1 MADRLARSARDI
13 AERRSTVYPP
23 PYDQTT
29 KGRGK
34 RALGNVFGLDQFGV
48 NLTTLDPGAATAL
61 LHAHSAEDEFVYVL
75 EGTPTLRTKRDGEAA
90 EEQLMPGDCVGF
102 KAGEGTAH
110 ALVNLTDAPV
120 IILEVGS
127 RRIDEDYATY
137 PDADLAVV
145 PDGSGQRRIIR
156 KDGTPI

>member
-1 MADRLARSARDI
+1 MANRLSRPAKDA

-23 PYDQTT
+23 PYDATT

-34 RALGNVFGLDQFGV
+34 RALGNLFGLDQFGV

-75 EGTPTLRTKRDGEAA
+75 EGTPTLRTKRVGVES
-90 EEQLMPGDCVGF
+90 EELLAPGDCVGF

-110 ALVNLTDAPV
+110 AIVNLSDAPAV
-120 IILEVGS
+120 ILEVGS
-127 RRIDEDYATY
+127 RRIDEDHAFY

-145 PDGSGQRRIIR
+145 PDGSGKRRFTR
-156 KDGTPI
+156 KDGTAV

>member
-1 MADRLARSARDI
+1 MAKRLSHPAKEV

-23 PYDQTT
+23 PYDETT

-34 RALGNVFGLDQFGV
+34 RALGNLFGLDQFGV

-75 EGTPTLRTKRDGEAA
+75 EGTPTLRTKRDDVAS
-90 EEQLMPGDCVGF
+90 EELLSPGDCIGF
-102 KAGEGTAH
+102 KAGDSVAH
-110 ALVNLTDAPV
+110 AIVNLTDAPAV
-120 IILEVGS
+120 LLEVGS
-127 RRIDEDYATY
+127 RRIDEDHAFY

-145 PDGSGQRRIIR
+145 PDGSGNRRLVR
-156 KDGTPI
+156 KDGTSV